1 MYLKNSIKIVVLV
14 AGLMVV
20 LLLVGCFGNNSDE
33 IKITEISKNIEK
45 ALEEKDTDLF
55 MENISADYSDS
66 NGGAYN
72 NHIHNLPE
80 NLFAQIGLVETLLGP
95 VPGLKVITSV
105 SITDLIITEPYA
117 SGKMKITISLKW
129 CLIFC
134 TTFPGTDD
142 KLIEYNVDF
151 IKEDDDWKIISMI
164 EI

>member
-1 MYLKNSIKIVVLV
+1 MYIKNSIKIVVLL

-45 ALEEKDTDLF
+45 ALEEKDADLF

-66 NGGAYN
+66 NGGTYN
-72 NHIHNLPE
+72 NHINNLPE
-80 NLFAQIGLVETLLGP
+80 NLFAQIELVETLLDP

-105 SITDLIITEPYA
+105 SVTDLIITELYA

-142 KLIEYNVDF
+142 KQKEYNVDF
-151 IKEDDDWKIISMI
+151 IKEDDDWKIISLI